1 MSPADQQTCHRV
13 QAWEV
18 LTEGIVQWQMKQFE
32 IHSSFIQKSR
42 QGWPVMQILLTP
54 FNELGHTLSWKQG
67 ISLKRETNKHH
78 VLSTTCARRRNNWIC

>member
-1 MSPADQQTCHRV
+1 MNPADQQTCHRE

-42 QGWPVMQILLTP
+42 QG
-54 FNELGHTLSWKQG
+54 
-67 ISLKRETNKHH
+67 
-78 VLSTTCARRRNNWIC
+78 